1 MLSRPPLA
9 TTPPPGTGTAGHR
22 TSGRRAPGRPPGGVL
37 DRSRITQA
45 GLALIGQAGYSG
57 LTMASLAR
65 HLNVSKSALYNHVT
79 SKDDIL
85 RLIEEHVIAQVD
97 VTAFTTHPWEEA
109 VRVWAFSYRDVF
121 SRHTP
126 LIPVIAVLPVT
137 NAPKTL
143 AMYEAVS
150 NGFRSARIPN
160 QHIIPAIVALESFI
174 FGAAYDVNAP
184 HSIFEPGTLAD
195 SAPSFTSAV
204 TQHAHQG
211 HRNPADTAFTLGLNT
226 MIQGIGNLRTAFER
240 KPEDRHLAPAGAK

>member
-150 NGFRSARIPN
+150 NGFRSAKNPQPAHHPRNRCPGILHLRSRLRRQRTP
-160 QHIIPAIVALESFI
+160 QH
-174 FGAAYDVNAP
+174 
-184 HSIFEPGTLAD
+184 
-195 SAPSFTSAV
+195 
-204 TQHAHQG
+204 
-211 HRNPADTAFTLGLNT
+211 
-226 MIQGIGNLRTAFER
+226 LRTRYPRRLCPQLHLRRHPTRPPRAPKPRRYRLHAGLEHNDPRNR
-240 KPEDRHLAPAGAK
+240 KPPNSI

>member
-1 MLSRPPLA
+1 
-9 TTPPPGTGTAGHR
+9 
-22 TSGRRAPGRPPGGVL
+22 VL
-37 DRSRITQA
+37 NRSRITQA
-45 GLALIGQAGYSG
+45 ALALISQAGYAG

-65 HLNVSKSALYNHVT
+65 HLKVAKSALDNHVT

-85 RLIEEHVIAQVD
+85 RLMEEHLITQVN
-97 VTAFTTHPWEEA
+97 VTAFITQPWEEA
-109 VRVWAFSYRDVF
+109 VRLWAVSYRDVF

-150 NGFRSARIPN
+150 NGFRSARIPE

-184 HSIFEPGTLAD
+184 HTIFEPGTLAD
-195 SAPSFTSAV
+195 SMPAFTSAV
-204 TQHAHQG
+204 KQHASQG
-211 HRNPADTAFTLGLNT
+211 HQRPADVAFTLGLNT
-226 MIQGIGNLRTAFER
+226 LIDGIGSLRDQTA
-240 KPEDRHLAPAGAK
+240 